1 MVAGAR
7 EQFAGVRD
15 KAIAEAAMRELE
27 MQVGSRGLGAPHVPA
42 L

>member
-15 KAIAEAAMRELE
+15 KAVTEATTRELE
-27 MQVGSRGLGAPHVPA
+27 MQVGSCNRGCLLP
-42 L
+42 

>member
-15 KAIAEAAMRELE
+15 KAVAEATMRELE
-27 MQVGSRGLGAPHVPA
+27 MQVGSRDRGGPLP
-42 L
+42 